1 MVLFPGIPM
10 EIYIISDGKVVPYLQ
25 HPEFDKSIPV
35 IPPKVDTVNLTW
47 EAGHETVCIS
57 SLHVCRS
64 PNFLACN
71 GLIYYL
77 IFKRYPRPSATTSV
91 SRRLNKLC
99 IMFKNIAFLIT
110 TLFVRLYLRIS
121 ILIKCKTHLH
131 HFTER
136 GCLGP

>member
-1 MVLFPGIPM
+1 MCIFMPRMVFYFLTFFLFIWEKKKRFLRLTDFMVLFPGIPM

-57 SLHVCRS
+57 SLHVCTS
-64 PNFLACN
+64 PNFFAYY

-77 IFKRYPRPSATTSV
+77 IFKRYLRPSATTSV
-91 SRRLNKLC
+91 SRRFY
-99 IMFKNIAFLIT
+99 I
-110 TLFVRLYLRIS
+110 
-121 ILIKCKTHLH
+121 
-131 HFTER
+131 
-136 GCLGP
+136 

>member
-1 MVLFPGIPM
+1 M

-57 SLHVCRS
+57 SLHVCTS
-64 PNFLACN
+64 PNFFAYY

-77 IFKRYPRPSATTSV
+77 IFKRYLRPSATTSV
-91 SRRLNKLC
+91 SRRFY
-99 IMFKNIAFLIT
+99 I
-110 TLFVRLYLRIS
+110 
-121 ILIKCKTHLH
+121 
-131 HFTER
+131 
-136 GCLGP
+136 